1 MMTKLEKIVIIGAGT
16 MGVGIAQVAAMSG
29 FKVVLFDIE
38 TENLP
43 KDMQRIAR
51 RLDKSIEKQ
60 EITQEQKKDILSRID
75 ATTFFGDL
83 YGDFIIEAI
92 VEDLNIKMEIL
103 RQTARLNKRD
113 VILASNTSSIPIT
126 RLAAHLPFPERVVGM
141 HFFNPAH
148 IMPLVEV
155 VAGIATNKQTLETT
169 QQLVVEMQKTPV
181 LVKDSA
187 GFLVN
192 RVNRHY
198 YLQALQLLEEQV
210 ADIETID
217 ALLESAGFK
226 MGTFKLIDL
235 IGLDSNHRTS
245 KSIYESFFGE
255 ARFKPSR
262 FEQQKVEAG
271 HLGRKSGKGFYD
283 YE

>member
-1 MMTKLEKIVIIGAGT
+1 
-16 MGVGIAQVAAMSG
+16 
-29 FKVVLFDIE
+29 
-38 TENLP
+38 
-43 KDMQRIAR
+43 MQRIAR

>member
-1 MMTKLEKIVIIGAGT
+1 MTKKIKKIVVIGAGT

-38 TENLP
+38 PETLP
-43 KDMQRIAR
+43 KAMQRINK

-60 EITQEQKKDILSRID
+60 DITQEQKKDILSRID

-103 RQTARLNKRD
+103 GQTARLNENHI
-113 VILASNTSSIPIT
+113 ILASNTSSIPIT
-126 RLAAHLPFPERVVGM
+126 RLAAKLPFPERVVGM

-155 VAGIATNKQTLETT
+155 VAGIATNKKTLDAT
-169 QQLVVEMQKTPV
+169 QQLVLQMQKTPV

-226 MGTFKLIDL
+226 MGAFKLIDL

-283 YE
+283 YQ

>member
-1 MMTKLEKIVIIGAGT
+1 MINNIKKVVVIGAGT

-38 TENLP
+38 PETLP
-43 KDMQRIAR
+43 KAMERINR
-51 RLDKSIEKQ
+51 RLNKAVDNQ
-60 EITQEQKKDILSRID
+60 EITLDEKKDVLARID

-103 RQTARLNKRD
+103 GQTARLNKPN

-126 RLAAHLPFPERVVGM
+126 RLAARLPFPERVVGM

-148 IMPLVEV
+148 IMSLVEV

-169 QQLVVEMQKTPV
+169 EQLVLQMQKTPV

-226 MGTFKLIDL
+226 MGAFKLIDL

-245 KSIYESFFGE
+245 VSIYQSFFGE

-262 FEQQKVEAG
+262 FERQKVEAG
-271 HLGRKSGKGFYD
+271 HLGRKSGKGFYN

>member
-1 MMTKLEKIVIIGAGT
+1 MTKKIKKIVVIGAGT

-38 TENLP
+38 PETLP
-43 KDMQRIAR
+43 KAMQRINK

-60 EITQEQKKDILSRID
+60 AITQEQKKDILSRID

-103 RQTARLNKRD
+103 GQTARLNENHI
-113 VILASNTSSIPIT
+113 ILASNTSSIPIT
-126 RLAAHLPFPERVVGM
+126 RLAAKLPFPERVVGM

-155 VAGIATNKQTLETT
+155 VAGIATNKKTLDAT
-169 QQLVVEMQKTPV
+169 QQLVLQMQKTPV

-226 MGTFKLIDL
+226 MGAFKLIDL

-283 YE
+283 YQ